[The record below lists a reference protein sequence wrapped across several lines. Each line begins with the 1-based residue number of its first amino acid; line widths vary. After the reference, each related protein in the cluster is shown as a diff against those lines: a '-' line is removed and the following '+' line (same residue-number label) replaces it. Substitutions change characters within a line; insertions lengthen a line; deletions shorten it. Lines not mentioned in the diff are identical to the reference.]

1 MLKILS
7 FLTDLVVLL
16 LFCQQVRFFNKIKS
30 GQRLQRNNSI
40 DPEEDERLKRK
51 HKIVLG
57 WIYFVIVFN
66 VFYLFY
72 KCFMRTVTVLVN
84 DPSGNPDAFDHM
96 HKYRFVIFSVADIM
110 SGLSVLYCFH
120 SMASLARKQRISSS
134 QQQTMST
141 GDNNNDMR

>member
-1 MLKILS
+1 LLKILS

-16 LFCQQVRFFNKIKS
+16 LFCQQVRFFKKIKS

-84 DPSGNPDAFDHM
+84 DP
-96 HKYRFVIFSVADIM
+96 
-110 SGLSVLYCFH
+110 
-120 SMASLARKQRISSS
+120 
-134 QQQTMST
+134 
-141 GDNNNDMR
+141 